1 MAGFLDNIGLGGLKS
16 RLSDLSRVG
25 MKYED
30 LLIKNSQSIGFIE
43 SQLMQARGNVLG
55 GGTQDSLAR
64 ATMAISDTTSALRT
78 KAIAF
83 FQLDYATKR
92 ERLRDLASNG
102 EIEFVIESITDDV
115 IVFDEDNRFAYP
127 NDLVGE
133 MLYKGKNKEQ
143 RLKYQEKVIDKYN
156 ENFERIY
163 NAWGFN
169 EGISAWQYFYQWL
182 IEGHLAFEILY
193 DDLQNPREIIGFK
206 EIDPSTLYPQIK
218 KDATGKIFLEWAQ
231 KVAGDSKVRTLTD
244 SQVIYLSYSNH
255 FRTKRISFVERMVRS
270 FNLMRVIEHSKVI
283 WHTMNA
289 PIRLTTKVPIGSK
302 SLNKAK
308 EDVREFAN
316 QLKEDIF
323 FDTNTGEIQVDGRP
337 NLLFYKNYILPINDQ
352 NQSIEIAPLEYA
364 GPNMSGS
371 ELLNYFKEKLKMDSK
386 IPYSRWDSANGAGQY
401 TMNAEGIRREEI
413 RYNKFVTRLRSAFK
427 ELLTKP
433 LYLQMCLDFKDLKD
447 DYRFKN
453 AVGISWH
460 DDNVFEEIKQ
470 QDLLNKRLATLNAL
484 KGVVDDEGKPYFST
498 EYLVKEYLRMS
509 DEDLQKN
516 KDYMNQ
522 APSAEGEGAEAAAGG
537 GAPAEPGA
545 APEGGAG
552 EAPEGGKETA
562 SELGTPGAL

>member
-1 MAGFLDNIGLGGLKS
+1 MAGFLDNIGLGGIKS
-16 RLSDLSRVG
+16 KLSDLSRVG

-43 SQLMQARGNVLG
+43 GQLMQARGNVLAG
-55 GGTQDSLAR
+55 GQQDSLAR

-156 ENFERIY
+156 ENFQKIY
-163 NAWGFN
+163 NAWGFS

-218 KDATGKIFLEWAQ
+218 KDAAGKIFLEWAQ
-231 KVAGDSKVRTLTD
+231 KVPGESKIRTLTD
-244 SQVIYLSYSNH
+244 SQVLYLSYSNH

-337 NLLFYKNYILPINDQ
+337 NLLFYKNYILPVNDQ

-413 RYNKFVTRLRSAFK
+413 RYNKFITRLRSAFK

-453 AVGISWH
+453 AVGINWH

-484 KGVVDDEGKPYFST
+484 KGVVNDEGKPYFST

-522 APSAEGEGAEAAAGG
+522 APTGEGDASGAAAS
-537 GAPAEPGA
+537 GAAPEAGS
-545 APEGGAG
+545 APEGGAAA
-552 EAPEGGKETA
+552 EPAAGKETA
-562 SELGTPGAL
+562 SELGAPGAL

>member
-16 RLSDLSRVG
+16 KLSDLSRVG

-43 SQLMQARGNVLG
+43 SQLMQARGNVLAG
-55 GGTQDSLAR
+55 GQQDSLAR

-92 ERLRDLASNG
+92 DRLRDLAANG

-115 IVFDEDNRFAYP
+115 IVFDEDNRFVYP

-143 RLKYQEKVIDKYN
+143 RLKYQEKVMDKYN
-156 ENFERIY
+156 ENFEKIY

-218 KDATGKIFLEWAQ
+218 KDAAGKIFLEWAQ
-231 KVAGDSKVRTLTD
+231 KVPGESKVRTLTD
-244 SQVIYLSYSNH
+244 SQVLYLSYSNH

-337 NLLFYKNYILPINDQ
+337 NLLFYKNYILPVNDQ
-352 NQSIEIAPLEYA
+352 NQAIEIAPLEYA

-386 IPYSRWDSANGAGQY
+386 IPYSRWDSANGSGQY

-453 AVGISWH
+453 AVGINWH

-516 KDYMNQ
+516 KDYMTQ
-522 APSAEGEGAEAAAGG
+522 SPTGEGEAGEAAVPGTAPEAGT
-537 GAPAEPGA
+537 

-552 EAPEGGKETA
+552 AEAAAGKETA
-562 SELGTPGAL
+562 SELGAPGAL

>member
-43 SQLMQARGNVLG
+43 SQLMQARGNALPG
-55 GGTQDSLAR
+55 AQTDSLAR

-156 ENFERIY
+156 ENFEKIY

-169 EGISAWQYFYQWL
+169 EGISAWQYFFQWL

-218 KDATGKIFLEWAQ
+218 KDAAGKIFLEWAQ
-231 KVAGDSKVRTLTD
+231 KVPGESKVRTLTD
-244 SQVIYLSYSNH
+244 SQVLYLSYSNH

-337 NLLFYKNYILPINDQ
+337 NLLFYKNYILPVNDQ

-371 ELLNYFKEKLKMDSK
+371 ELLNYFKEKLKMDSN
-386 IPYSRWDSANGAGQY
+386 PCRQ
-401 TMNAEGIRREEI
+401 
-413 RYNKFVTRLRSAFK
+413 L
-427 ELLTKP
+427 
-433 LYLQMCLDFKDLKD
+433 
-447 DYRFKN
+447 
-453 AVGISWH
+453 
-460 DDNVFEEIKQ
+460 
-470 QDLLNKRLATLNAL
+470 
-484 KGVVDDEGKPYFST
+484 
-498 EYLVKEYLRMS
+498 
-509 DEDLQKN
+509 
-516 KDYMNQ
+516 
-522 APSAEGEGAEAAAGG
+522 
-537 GAPAEPGA
+537 
-545 APEGGAG
+545 
-552 EAPEGGKETA
+552 
-562 SELGTPGAL
+562 

>member
-43 SQLMQARGNVLG
+43 SQLMQARGSALPG
-55 GGTQDSLAR
+55 GQTDSLAR

-156 ENFERIY
+156 ENFEKIY

-169 EGISAWQYFYQWL
+169 EGISAWQYFFQWL

-218 KDATGKIFLEWAQ
+218 KDAAGKIYLEWAQ
-231 KVAGDSKVRTLTD
+231 KVPGESKVRTLTD
-244 SQVIYLSYSNH
+244 SQVLYLSYSNH

-337 NLLFYKNYILPINDQ
+337 NLLFYKNYILPVNDQ

-386 IPYSRWDSANGAGQY
+386 IPYSRWDSANGSGQY

-453 AVGISWH
+453 AVGINWH

-470 QDLLNKRLATLNAL
+470 QDLLNKRLATINAL

-516 KDYMNQ
+516 RDYMNQ
-522 APSAEGEGAEAAAGG
+522 TPTGEGEAGEAAS
-537 GAPAEPGA
+537 PGA
-545 APEGGAG
+545 APEAG
-552 EAPEGGKETA
+552 TAPEGGASAEATAGKETA
-562 SELGTPGAL
+562 SELGAPGAL

>member
-43 SQLMQARGNVLG
+43 SQLMQARGSALPG
-55 GGTQDSLAR
+55 GQTDSLAR

-143 RLKYQEKVIDKYN
+143 RLKYQEKVIEKYN

-206 EIDPSTLYPQIK
+206 EVDPSTLYPQIK
-218 KDATGKIFLEWAQ
+218 KDAAGKIFLEWAQ
-231 KVAGDSKVRTLTD
+231 KVAGESKVRTLTD
-244 SQVIYLSYSNH
+244 SQVLYLSYSNH

-316 QLKEDIF
+316 QLKEDIY

-337 NLLFYKNYILPINDQ
+337 NLLFYKNYILPVNDQ
-352 NQSIEIAPLEYA
+352 NQAIEIAPLEYA

-453 AVGISWH
+453 AVGINWH

-522 APSAEGEGAEAAAGG
+522 TPTGEGEAGEAAAA
-537 GAPAEPGA
+537 GAAPEAGS

-552 EAPEGGKETA
+552 GEAAAGKETA
-562 SELGTPGAL
+562 SELGAPGAL

>member
-1 MAGFLDNIGLGGLKS
+1 MAGFLDNIGLGGIKS
-16 RLSDLSRVG
+16 KLSDLSRVG

-43 SQLMQARGNVLG
+43 GQLMQARGNVLAG
-55 GGTQDSLAR
+55 GQQDSLAR

-156 ENFERIY
+156 ENFQKIY
-163 NAWGFN
+163 NAWGFS

-193 DDLQNPREIIGFK
+193 DDLQNPKDIIGFK

-218 KDATGKIFLEWAQ
+218 KDAAGKIFLEWAQ
-231 KVAGDSKVRTLTD
+231 KVPGESKIRTLTD
-244 SQVIYLSYSNH
+244 SQVLYLSYSNH

-337 NLLFYKNYILPINDQ
+337 NLLFYKNYILPVNDQ

-413 RYNKFVTRLRSAFK
+413 RYNKFITRLRSAFK

-453 AVGISWH
+453 AVGINWH

-522 APSAEGEGAEAAAGG
+522 TPTGEGEAGEAAAPGT
-537 GAPAEPGA
+537 APEAGA
-545 APEGGAG
+545 APEGAASA
-552 EAPEGGKETA
+552 EPTAGKETA
-562 SELGTPGAL
+562 SELGAPGAL

>member
-43 SQLMQARGNVLG
+43 SQLMQARGSALPG
-55 GGTQDSLAR
+55 GQTDSLAR

-143 RLKYQEKVIDKYN
+143 RLKYQEKVIEKYN
-156 ENFERIY
+156 ENFEKIY

-218 KDATGKIFLEWAQ
+218 KDSLGKIFLEWAQ
-231 KVAGDSKVRTLTD
+231 KVPGESKVRTLTD
-244 SQVIYLSYSNH
+244 SQVLYLSYSNH

-337 NLLFYKNYILPINDQ
+337 NLLFYKNYILPVNDQ
-352 NQSIEIAPLEYA
+352 NQAIEIAPLEYA

-453 AVGISWH
+453 AVGINWH

-498 EYLVKEYLRMS
+498 EYLVKEYLKMS
-509 DEDLQKN
+509 DEDLLKN

-522 APSAEGEGAEAAAGG
+522 TPTGEGEAGEAAAAGAAPEAGSAPEGGAGAEAAAG
-537 GAPAEPGA
+537 
-545 APEGGAG
+545 
-552 EAPEGGKETA
+552 KETA
-562 SELGTPGAL
+562 SEVGAPGAL

>member
-43 SQLMQARGNVLG
+43 SQLMQARGSALPG
-55 GGTQDSLAR
+55 GQTDSLAR

-143 RLKYQEKVIDKYN
+143 RLKYQEKVIEKYN

-206 EIDPSTLYPQIK
+206 EVDPSTLYPQIK
-218 KDATGKIFLEWAQ
+218 KDAAGKIFLEWAQ
-231 KVAGDSKVRTLTD
+231 KVAGESKVRTLTD
-244 SQVIYLSYSNH
+244 SQVLYLSYSNH

-337 NLLFYKNYILPINDQ
+337 NLLFYKNYILPVNDQ
-352 NQSIEIAPLEYA
+352 NQAIEIAPLEYA

-413 RYNKFVTRLRSAFK
+413 RYNKFITRLRSAFK

-453 AVGISWH
+453 AVGINWH

-522 APSAEGEGAEAAAGG
+522 TPTGEGEEGAA
-537 GAPAEPGA
+537 AEPGA
-545 APEGGAG
+545 APEAGA
-552 EAPEGGKETA
+552 APEGGAAAEPAAGKETA
-562 SELGTPGAL
+562 TELGAPGAL

>member
-1 MAGFLDNIGLGGLKS
+1 MAGFLDNIGLGGIKS
-16 RLSDLSRVG
+16 KLSDLSRVG

-43 SQLMQARGNVLG
+43 GQLMQARGNVLAG
-55 GGTQDSLAR
+55 GQQDSLAR

-156 ENFERIY
+156 ENFQKIY
-163 NAWGFN
+163 NAWGFS

-193 DDLQNPREIIGFK
+193 DDLQNPKDIIGFK

-218 KDATGKIFLEWAQ
+218 KDAAGKIFLEWAQ
-231 KVAGDSKVRTLTD
+231 KVPGESKIRTLTD
-244 SQVIYLSYSNH
+244 SQVLYLSYSNH

-308 EDVREFAN
+308 EDV
-316 QLKEDIF
+316 Q
-323 FDTNTGEIQVDGRP
+323 
-337 NLLFYKNYILPINDQ
+337 
-352 NQSIEIAPLEYA
+352 
-364 GPNMSGS
+364 
-371 ELLNYFKEKLKMDSK
+371 EKD
-386 IPYSRWDSANGAGQY
+386 
-401 TMNAEGIRREEI
+401 
-413 RYNKFVTRLRSAFK
+413 
-427 ELLTKP
+427 
-433 LYLQMCLDFKDLKD
+433 
-447 DYRFKN
+447 
-453 AVGISWH
+453 
-460 DDNVFEEIKQ
+460 
-470 QDLLNKRLATLNAL
+470 
-484 KGVVDDEGKPYFST
+484 
-498 EYLVKEYLRMS
+498 
-509 DEDLQKN
+509 
-516 KDYMNQ
+516 
-522 APSAEGEGAEAAAGG
+522 
-537 GAPAEPGA
+537 
-545 APEGGAG
+545 
-552 EAPEGGKETA
+552 
-562 SELGTPGAL
+562 

>member
-1 MAGFLDNIGLGGLKS
+1 MAGFLDNIGLGGIKS
-16 RLSDLSRVG
+16 KLSDLSRVG

-43 SQLMQARGNVLG
+43 GQLMQARGNVLAG
-55 GGTQDSLAR
+55 GQQDSLAR

-156 ENFERIY
+156 ENFQKIY
-163 NAWGFN
+163 NAWGFS

-193 DDLQNPREIIGFK
+193 DDLQNPKDIIGFK

-218 KDATGKIFLEWAQ
+218 KDAAGKIFLEWAQ
-231 KVAGDSKVRTLTD
+231 KVPGESKIRTLTD
-244 SQVIYLSYSNH
+244 SQVLYLSYSNH

-337 NLLFYKNYILPINDQ
+337 NLLFYKNYILPVNDQ

-413 RYNKFVTRLRSAFK
+413 RYNKFITRLRSAFK

-453 AVGISWH
+453 AVGINWH

-522 APSAEGEGAEAAAGG
+522 TPTGEGEAGEAAA
-537 GAPAEPGA
+537 PGA
-545 APEGGAG
+545 APEAGSAPEGGAG
-552 EAPEGGKETA
+552 AEAAAGKETA

>member
-1 MAGFLDNIGLGGLKS
+1 MAGFLDNIGLGGIKS
-16 RLSDLSRVG
+16 KLSDLSRVG

-43 SQLMQARGNVLG
+43 GQLMQARGNVLAG
-55 GGTQDSLAR
+55 GQQDSLAR

-156 ENFERIY
+156 ENFQKIY
-163 NAWGFN
+163 NAWGFS

-193 DDLQNPREIIGFK
+193 DDLQNPKDIIGFK

-218 KDATGKIFLEWAQ
+218 KDAAGKIFLEWAQ
-231 KVAGDSKVRTLTD
+231 KVPGESKIRTLTD
-244 SQVIYLSYSNH
+244 SQVLYLSYSNH

-337 NLLFYKNYILPINDQ
+337 NLLFYKNYILPVNDQ

-413 RYNKFVTRLRSAFK
+413 RYNKFITRLRSAFK

-453 AVGISWH
+453 AVGINWH

-470 QDLLNKRLATLNAL
+470 QDLLNKRLATINAL

-522 APSAEGEGAEAAAGG
+522 TPTGEGEAGEAAA
-537 GAPAEPGA
+537 PGA
-545 APEGGAG
+545 APEAGSAPEGGAG
-552 EAPEGGKETA
+552 AEAAAGKETA

>member
-1 MAGFLDNIGLGGLKS
+1 MAGFLDNIGLGGIKS

-43 SQLMQARGNVLG
+43 SQLMQARGSALPG
-55 GGTQDSLAR
+55 GQTDSLAR

-143 RLKYQEKVIDKYN
+143 RLKYQEKVIEKYN
-156 ENFERIY
+156 ENFEKIY

-218 KDATGKIFLEWAQ
+218 KDSLGKIFLEWAQ
-231 KVAGDSKVRTLTD
+231 KVPGESKVRTLTD
-244 SQVIYLSYSNH
+244 SQVLYLSYSNH

-337 NLLFYKNYILPINDQ
+337 NLLFYKNYILPVNDQ
-352 NQSIEIAPLEYA
+352 NQAIEIAPLEYA

-453 AVGISWH
+453 AVGINWH

-509 DEDLQKN
+509 DEDLLKN

-522 APSAEGEGAEAAAGG
+522 TPTGEGEAGEAAATGAAPEAGSAPEGGAGAEAAAG
-537 GAPAEPGA
+537 
-545 APEGGAG
+545 
-552 EAPEGGKETA
+552 KETA
-562 SELGTPGAL
+562 SEVGAPGAL

>member
-55 GGTQDSLAR
+55 GTQDSLAR
-64 ATMAISDTTSALRT
+64 ATMAITDTTSALRT

-102 EIEFVIESITDDV
+102 EIEFVIESITDDA
-115 IVFDEDNRFAYP
+115 IVFDEDNRFVYP

-156 ENFERIY
+156 ENFEKVY

-169 EGISAWQYFYQWL
+169 EGISAWQYFFQWL

-218 KDATGKIFLEWAQ
+218 KDAVGKIVLEWAQ
-231 KVAGDSKVRTLTD
+231 KVAGDSRIRTLTD

-352 NQSIEIAPLEYA
+352 NQSIDIAPLEYA

-371 ELLNYFKEKLKMDSK
+371 ELLNYFKDKLKMDSK

-433 LYLQMCLDFKDLKD
+433 IYLQMCLDFKDLKD

-453 AVGISWH
+453 AIGVNWH

-498 EYLVKEYLRMS
+498 EYLVKEYLRIS

-516 KDYMNQ
+516 KDYINQ
-522 APSAEGEGAEAAAGG
+522 APSAEGEAVEAAAGGAAVEPGTAPEGGAGAEAAAG
-537 GAPAEPGA
+537 
-545 APEGGAG
+545 
-552 EAPEGGKETA
+552 KETA
-562 SELGTPGAL
+562 TELGAPGAL

>member
-1 MAGFLDNIGLGGLKS
+1 MAGFLDNIGLGGIKS

-43 SQLMQARGNVLG
+43 SQLMQARGSALPG
-55 GGTQDSLAR
+55 GQTDSLAR

-143 RLKYQEKVIDKYN
+143 RLKYQEKVIEKYN
-156 ENFERIY
+156 ENFEKIY

-206 EIDPSTLYPQIK
+206 EVDPSTLYPQIK
-218 KDATGKIFLEWAQ
+218 KDAAGKIFLEWAQ
-231 KVAGDSKVRTLTD
+231 KVAGESKVRTLTD
-244 SQVIYLSYSNH
+244 SQVLYLSYSNH

-337 NLLFYKNYILPINDQ
+337 NLLFYKNYILPVNDQ
-352 NQSIEIAPLEYA
+352 NQAIEIAPLEYA

-453 AVGISWH
+453 AVGINWH

-498 EYLVKEYLRMS
+498 EYLVKEYLKMS
-509 DEDLQKN
+509 DEDLLKN

-522 APSAEGEGAEAAAGG
+522 TPTGEGEAGEAAAAGAAPEAGSAPEGGAGAEAAAG
-537 GAPAEPGA
+537 
-545 APEGGAG
+545 
-552 EAPEGGKETA
+552 KETA
-562 SELGTPGAL
+562 SEVGAPGAL

>member
-43 SQLMQARGNVLG
+43 SQLMQARGNVLAG
-55 GGTQDSLAR
+55 GQQDSLAR

-143 RLKYQEKVIDKYN
+143 RLKYQEKVIEKYN

-218 KDATGKIFLEWAQ
+218 KDAAGKIFLEWAQ
-231 KVAGDSKVRTLTD
+231 KVAGESKVRTLTD
-244 SQVIYLSYSNH
+244 SQVLYLSYSNH

-337 NLLFYKNYILPINDQ
+337 NLLFYKNYILPVNDQ
-352 NQSIEIAPLEYA
+352 NQAIEIAPLEYA

-413 RYNKFVTRLRSAFK
+413 RYNKFITRLRSAFK

-453 AVGISWH
+453 AVGINWH

-522 APSAEGEGAEAAAGG
+522 TPTGEGEEGAA
-537 GAPAEPGA
+537 AEPGA
-545 APEGGAG
+545 APEAGA
-552 EAPEGGKETA
+552 APEGGAAAEPAAGKETA
-562 SELGTPGAL
+562 TELGAPGAL

>member
-16 RLSDLSRVG
+16 KLSDLSRVG
-25 MKYED
+25 MKYDD

-43 SQLMQARGNVLG
+43 SQLMNARGSAYG
-55 GGTQDSLAR
+55 QTDSLAR

-115 IVFDEDNRFAYP
+115 VVFDEDNRFAYP

-133 MLYKGKNKEQ
+133 ILYKGKNKEQ
-143 RLKYQEKVIDKYN
+143 RLKYQEKVVEKYH
-156 ENFERIY
+156 ENFEKIY
-163 NAWGFN
+163 HAWGFN
-169 EGISAWQYFYQWL
+169 SGISAWQYFYQWL

-218 KDATGKIFLEWAQ
+218 KDAAGKIMLEWAQ
-231 KVAGDSKVRTLTD
+231 KVPGDSKVRTLTD

-255 FRTKRISFVERMVRS
+255 FRTKRVSFVERMVRS

-302 SLNKAK
+302 SLSKAK

-323 FDTNTGEIQVDGRP
+323 FDTSTGELQVDGRP
-337 NLLFYKNYILPINDQ
+337 NLLFYKNYILPVNDQ
-352 NQSIEIAPLEYA
+352 NQAIEIAPLEYA
-364 GPNMSGS
+364 GPNLSSS
-371 ELLNYFKEKLKMDSK
+371 ELINYFKEKLKMDSK
-386 IPYSRWDSANGAGQY
+386 IPYSRWDSANGQGQY

-413 RYNKFVTRLRSAFK
+413 RYNKFITRLRTAFA
-427 ELLTKP
+427 ELLVKP

-453 AVGISWH
+453 AVGIQWH

-484 KGVVDDEGKPYFST
+484 KGVVDDAGQPYFST
-498 EYLVKEYLRMS
+498 EFLVKEYLKLS
-509 DEDLQKN
+509 DEELKKN
-516 KDYMNQ
+516 QDYKNDELEEGEGEAGGGGGAAPNQ
-522 APSAEGEGAEAAAGG
+522 PAGGGEGGAPSA
-537 GAPAEPGA
+537 PA
-545 APEGGAG
+545 APS
-552 EAPEGGKETA
+552 KETA
-562 SELGTPGAL
+562 SEVGAPGSL

>member
-1 MAGFLDNIGLGGLKS
+1 MAGFLDNIGLGGIKS
-16 RLSDLSRVG
+16 KLSDLSRVG

-43 SQLMQARGNVLG
+43 GQLMQARGSVLAG
-55 GGTQDSLAR
+55 GQQDSLAR

-156 ENFERIY
+156 ENFQKIY
-163 NAWGFN
+163 NAWGFS

-193 DDLQNPREIIGFK
+193 DDLQNPKDIIGFK

-218 KDATGKIFLEWAQ
+218 KDAAGKIFLEWAQ
-231 KVAGDSKVRTLTD
+231 KVPGESKIRTLTD
-244 SQVIYLSYSNH
+244 SQVLYLSYSNH

-337 NLLFYKNYILPINDQ
+337 NLLFYKNYILPVNDQ

-413 RYNKFVTRLRSAFK
+413 RYNKFITRLRSAFK

-453 AVGISWH
+453 AVGINWH

-522 APSAEGEGAEAAAGG
+522 TPTGEGEAGEAAA
-537 GAPAEPGA
+537 PGA
-545 APEGGAG
+545 APEAGSAPEGGAG
-552 EAPEGGKETA
+552 AEAAAGKETA

>member
-1 MAGFLDNIGLGGLKS
+1 MAGFLDNIGLGGIKS
-16 RLSDLSRVG
+16 KLSDLSRVG

-43 SQLMQARGNVLG
+43 GQLMQARGNVLAG
-55 GGTQDSLAR
+55 GQQDSLAR

-115 IVFDEDNRFAYP
+115 IVFDEDNRFAFP

-156 ENFERIY
+156 ENFQKIY
-163 NAWGFN
+163 NAWGFS

-218 KDATGKIFLEWAQ
+218 KDAAGKIFLEWAQ
-231 KVAGDSKVRTLTD
+231 KVPGESKIRTLTD
-244 SQVIYLSYSNH
+244 SQVLYLSYSNH

-337 NLLFYKNYILPINDQ
+337 NLLFYKNYILPVNDQ

-413 RYNKFVTRLRSAFK
+413 RYNKFITRLRSAFK

-453 AVGISWH
+453 AVGINWH

-522 APSAEGEGAEAAAGG
+522 TPTGEGEAGEAAAS
-537 GAPAEPGA
+537 GA
-545 APEGGAG
+545 APEAGSAPDGGAAA
-552 EAPEGGKETA
+552 EPAAGKETA
-562 SELGTPGAL
+562 SELGAPGAL

>member
-1 MAGFLDNIGLGGLKS
+1 
-16 RLSDLSRVG
+16 

-43 SQLMQARGNVLG
+43 SQLMQARGSALPG
-55 GGTQDSLAR
+55 GQTDSLAR

-143 RLKYQEKVIDKYN
+143 RLKYQEKVIEKYN
-156 ENFERIY
+156 ENFEKIY

-218 KDATGKIFLEWAQ
+218 KDSLGKIFLEWAQ
-231 KVAGDSKVRTLTD
+231 KVPGESKVRTLTD
-244 SQVIYLSYSNH
+244 SQVLYLSYSNH

-337 NLLFYKNYILPINDQ
+337 NLLFYKNYILPVNDQ
-352 NQSIEIAPLEYA
+352 NQAIEIAPLEYA

-453 AVGISWH
+453 AVGINWH

-498 EYLVKEYLRMS
+498 EYLVKEYLKMS
-509 DEDLQKN
+509 DEDLLKN

-522 APSAEGEGAEAAAGG
+522 TPTGEGEAGEAAAAGAAPEAGSAPEGGAGAEAAAG
-537 GAPAEPGA
+537 
-545 APEGGAG
+545 
-552 EAPEGGKETA
+552 KETA
-562 SELGTPGAL
+562 SEVGAPGAL

>member
-55 GGTQDSLAR
+55 GTQDSLAR
-64 ATMAISDTTSALRT
+64 ATMAITDTTSALRT

-102 EIEFVIESITDDV
+102 EIEFVIESITDDA
-115 IVFDEDNRFAYP
+115 IVFDEDNRFVYP

-133 MLYKGKNKEQ
+133 MRYKGKNKEQ

-156 ENFERIY
+156 ENFEKVY

-169 EGISAWQYFYQWL
+169 EGISAWQYFFQWL

-218 KDATGKIFLEWAQ
+218 KDAVGKIVLEWAQ
-231 KVAGDSKVRTLTD
+231 KVAGDSRIRTLTD

-352 NQSIEIAPLEYA
+352 NQSIDIAPLEYA

-371 ELLNYFKEKLKMDSK
+371 ELLNYFKDKLKMDSK

-433 LYLQMCLDFKDLKD
+433 IYLQMCLDFKDLKD

-453 AVGISWH
+453 AIGVNWH

-498 EYLVKEYLRMS
+498 EYLVKEYLRIS

-522 APSAEGEGAEAAAGG
+522 APSAEGEAVEAAAGGAAVEPGTAPEGGAGAEAAAG
-537 GAPAEPGA
+537 
-545 APEGGAG
+545 
-552 EAPEGGKETA
+552 KETA
-562 SELGTPGAL
+562 TELGAPGAL

>member
-43 SQLMQARGNVLG
+43 SQLMQARGSALPG
-55 GGTQDSLAR
+55 GQTDSLAR

-156 ENFERIY
+156 ENFEKIY

-169 EGISAWQYFYQWL
+169 EGISAWQYFFQWL

-218 KDATGKIFLEWAQ
+218 KDAAGKIFLEWAQ
-231 KVAGDSKVRTLTD
+231 KVAGESKVRTLTD
-244 SQVIYLSYSNH
+244 SQVLYLSYSNH

-337 NLLFYKNYILPINDQ
+337 NLLFYKNYILPVNDQ

-386 IPYSRWDSANGAGQY
+386 IPYSRWDSANGSGQY

-453 AVGISWH
+453 AVGINWH

-470 QDLLNKRLATLNAL
+470 QDLLNKRLATINAL

-516 KDYMNQ
+516 RDYMNQ
-522 APSAEGEGAEAAAGG
+522 TPTGEGEAGEAAA
-537 GAPAEPGA
+537 PGA
-545 APEGGAG
+545 APEAGTAPEGGAG
-552 EAPEGGKETA
+552 AEAAVGKETA
-562 SELGTPGAL
+562 SELGAPGAL

>member
-1 MAGFLDNIGLGGLKS
+1 MAGFLDNIGLGGIKS
-16 RLSDLSRVG
+16 KLSDLSRVG

-43 SQLMQARGNVLG
+43 GQLMQARGNVLAG
-55 GGTQDSLAR
+55 GQQDSLAR

-115 IVFDEDNRFAYP
+115 IVFDEDNRFAFP

-156 ENFERIY
+156 ENFQKIY
-163 NAWGFN
+163 NAWGFS

-193 DDLQNPREIIGFK
+193 DDLQNPKEIIGFK

-218 KDATGKIFLEWAQ
+218 KDAAGKIFLEWAQ
-231 KVAGDSKVRTLTD
+231 KVPGESKIRTLTD
-244 SQVIYLSYSNH
+244 SQVLYLSYSNH

-337 NLLFYKNYILPINDQ
+337 NLLFYKNYILPVNDQ

-453 AVGISWH
+453 AVGINWH

-522 APSAEGEGAEAAAGG
+522 TPTGEGEAGEAAAPGT
-537 GAPAEPGA
+537 APEAGS
-545 APEGGAG
+545 APEGGAAAEPAAG
-552 EAPEGGKETA
+552 AETA

>member
-55 GGTQDSLAR
+55 GTQDSLAR
-64 ATMAISDTTSALRT
+64 ATMAITDTTSALRT

-102 EIEFVIESITDDV
+102 EIEFVIESITDDA
-115 IVFDEDNRFAYP
+115 IVFDEDNRFVYP

-156 ENFERIY
+156 ENFEKVY

-169 EGISAWQYFYQWL
+169 EGISAWQYFFQWL

-218 KDATGKIFLEWAQ
+218 KDAVGKIVLEWAQ
-231 KVAGDSKVRTLTD
+231 KVAGDSRIRTLTD

-352 NQSIEIAPLEYA
+352 NQSIDIAPLEYA

-371 ELLNYFKEKLKMDSK
+371 ELLNYFKDKLKMDSK

-433 LYLQMCLDFKDLKD
+433 IYLQMCLDFKDLKD

-453 AVGISWH
+453 AIGVNWH

-498 EYLVKEYLRMS
+498 EYLVKEYLRIS

-522 APSAEGEGAEAAAGG
+522 APSAEGEAVEAAAGGAAVEPGTAPEGGAGAEAAAG
-537 GAPAEPGA
+537 
-545 APEGGAG
+545 
-552 EAPEGGKETA
+552 KETA
-562 SELGTPGAL
+562 TELGAPGAL

>member
-43 SQLMQARGNVLG
+43 SQLMQARGNVLAG
-55 GGTQDSLAR
+55 GQQDSLAR

-143 RLKYQEKVIDKYN
+143 RLKYQEKVIEKYN

-218 KDATGKIFLEWAQ
+218 KDAAGKIFLEWAQ
-231 KVAGDSKVRTLTD
+231 KVAGESKVRTLTD
-244 SQVIYLSYSNH
+244 SQVLYLSYSNH

-337 NLLFYKNYILPINDQ
+337 NLLFYKNYILPVNDQ
-352 NQSIEIAPLEYA
+352 NQAIEIAPLEYA

-413 RYNKFVTRLRSAFK
+413 RYNKFITRLRSAFK

-453 AVGISWH
+453 AVGINWH

-522 APSAEGEGAEAAAGG
+522 TPTGEGEEGAAAEPGS
-537 GAPAEPGA
+537 APEAGA
-545 APEGGAG
+545 APEGGAAA
-552 EAPEGGKETA
+552 EPAAGKETA
-562 SELGTPGAL
+562 TELGAPGAL

>member
-1 MAGFLDNIGLGGLKS
+1 MAGFLDNIGLGGIKS
-16 RLSDLSRVG
+16 KLSDLSRVG

-43 SQLMQARGNVLG
+43 GQLMQARGNVLAG
-55 GGTQDSLAR
+55 GQQDSLAR

-156 ENFERIY
+156 ENFQKIY
-163 NAWGFN
+163 NAWGFS

-218 KDATGKIFLEWAQ
+218 KDAAGKIFLEWAQ
-231 KVAGDSKVRTLTD
+231 KVPGESKIRTLTD
-244 SQVIYLSYSNH
+244 SQVLYLSYSNH

-337 NLLFYKNYILPINDQ
+337 NLLFYKNYILPVNDQ

-413 RYNKFVTRLRSAFK
+413 RYNKFITRLRSAFK

-453 AVGISWH
+453 AVGINWH

-522 APSAEGEGAEAAAGG
+522 TPTGEGEAGDAAAS
-537 GAPAEPGA
+537 GAAPEAGS
-545 APEGGAG
+545 APEGGAAA
-552 EAPEGGKETA
+552 EPAAGKETA
-562 SELGTPGAL
+562 SELGAPGAL

>member
-1 MAGFLDNIGLGGLKS
+1 MAGFLDNIGLGGIKS

-43 SQLMQARGNVLG
+43 SQLMQARGSALPG
-55 GGTQDSLAR
+55 GQTDSLAR

-143 RLKYQEKVIDKYN
+143 RLKYQEKVIEKYN
-156 ENFERIY
+156 ENFEKIY

-218 KDATGKIFLEWAQ
+218 KDSLGKIFLEWAQ
-231 KVAGDSKVRTLTD
+231 KVPGESKVRTLTD
-244 SQVIYLSYSNH
+244 SQVLYLSYSNH

-337 NLLFYKNYILPINDQ
+337 NLLFYKNYILPVNDQ
-352 NQSIEIAPLEYA
+352 NQAIEIAPLEYA

-453 AVGISWH
+453 AVGINWH

-498 EYLVKEYLRMS
+498 EYLVKEYLKMS
-509 DEDLQKN
+509 DEDLLKN

-522 APSAEGEGAEAAAGG
+522 TPTGEGEAGEAAAAGAAPEAGSAPEGGAGAEAAAG
-537 GAPAEPGA
+537 
-545 APEGGAG
+545 
-552 EAPEGGKETA
+552 KETA
-562 SELGTPGAL
+562 SEVGAPGAL

>member
-43 SQLMQARGNVLG
+43 SQLMQARGSALPG
-55 GGTQDSLAR
+55 GQTDSLAR

-156 ENFERIY
+156 ENFEKIY

-169 EGISAWQYFYQWL
+169 EGISAWQYFFQWL

-218 KDATGKIFLEWAQ
+218 KDAAGKIYLEWAQ
-231 KVAGDSKVRTLTD
+231 KVPGESKVRTLTD
-244 SQVIYLSYSNH
+244 SQVLYLSYSNH

-337 NLLFYKNYILPINDQ
+337 NLLFYKNYILPVNDQ

-386 IPYSRWDSANGAGQY
+386 IPYSRWDSANGSGQY

-453 AVGISWH
+453 AVGINWH

-470 QDLLNKRLATLNAL
+470 QDLLNKRLATINAL

-516 KDYMNQ
+516 RDYMNQ
-522 APSAEGEGAEAAAGG
+522 TPTGEGEAGEAAS
-537 GAPAEPGA
+537 PGA
-545 APEGGAG
+545 APEAGTAPEGGAG
-552 EAPEGGKETA
+552 AEATAGKETA
-562 SELGTPGAL
+562 SELGAPGAL

>member
-16 RLSDLSRVG
+16 RLTDLSRVG
-25 MKYED
+25 MKYDD

-43 SQLMQARGNVLG
+43 SQLMNSRGNSY
-55 GGTQDSLAR
+55 TQMDSLAK

-127 NDLVGE
+127 NDLLGE
-133 MLYKGKNKEQ
+133 ILYKGKNKEQ

-169 EGISAWQYFYQWL
+169 SGISAWQFFYQWL

-206 EIDPSTLYPQIK
+206 EIDPSTLYPQVK
-218 KDATGKIFLEWAQ
+218 KDAAGKILLEWAQ
-231 KVAGDSKVRTLTD
+231 KVPGDSKVRTLTD
-244 SQVIYLSYSNH
+244 SQVIYISYSNH

-323 FDTNTGEIQVDGRP
+323 FDTATGELQVDGRP
-337 NLLFYKNYILPINDQ
+337 NLLFYKNYILPVNDQ
-352 NQSIEIAPLEYA
+352 NQAVEIAPLEYA
-364 GPNMSGS
+364 GPNLSSS
-371 ELLNYFKEKLKMDSK
+371 ELINYFKEKLKMDSK
-386 IPYSRWDSANGAGQY
+386 IPYSRWDSANGAGAY

-413 RYNKFVTRLRSAFK
+413 RYNKFITRLRTAFA
-427 ELLTKP
+427 EMLVKP

-453 AVGISWH
+453 AVGIQWH

-484 KGVVDDEGKPYFST
+484 KAVVDDAGQPYFST
-498 EYLVKEYLRMS
+498 DYLIKEYLKLS
-509 DEDLQKN
+509 DDDLKKN
-516 KDYMNQ
+516 QDYKKDSLTEEE
-522 APSAEGEGAEAAAGG
+522 AAAAGG
-537 GAPAEPGA
+537 GGAP
-545 APEGGAG
+545 GGAQPGGQAGG
-552 EAPEGGKETA
+552 EAAAKGEGGKETA
-562 SELGTPGAL
+562 SELGKPGTL

>member
-1 MAGFLDNIGLGGLKS
+1 MAGFLDNIGLGGIKS
-16 RLSDLSRVG
+16 KLSDLSRVG

-43 SQLMQARGNVLG
+43 GQLMQARGNVLAG
-55 GGTQDSLAR
+55 GQQDSLAR

-156 ENFERIY
+156 ENFQKIY
-163 NAWGFN
+163 NAWGFS

-193 DDLQNPREIIGFK
+193 DDLQNPKDIIGFK

-218 KDATGKIFLEWAQ
+218 KDAAGKIFLEWAQ
-231 KVAGDSKVRTLTD
+231 KVPGESKIRTLTD
-244 SQVIYLSYSNH
+244 SQVLYLSYSNH

-337 NLLFYKNYILPINDQ
+337 NLLFYKNYILPVNDQ

-413 RYNKFVTRLRSAFK
+413 RYNKFITRLRSAFK

-453 AVGISWH
+453 AVGINWH

-470 QDLLNKRLATLNAL
+470 QDLLNKRLATINAL

-522 APSAEGEGAEAAAGG
+522 TPTGEGEAGEAAAPGT
-537 GAPAEPGA
+537 APEAGS

-552 EAPEGGKETA
+552 AEAAAGKETA

>member
-1 MAGFLDNIGLGGLKS
+1 MAGFLDNIGLGGIKS

-43 SQLMQARGNVLG
+43 SQLMQARGSALPG
-55 GGTQDSLAR
+55 GQTDSLAR

-143 RLKYQEKVIDKYN
+143 RLKYQEKVIEKYN
-156 ENFERIY
+156 ENFEKIY

-218 KDATGKIFLEWAQ
+218 KDSLGKIFLEWAQ
-231 KVAGDSKVRTLTD
+231 KVPGESKVRTLTD
-244 SQVIYLSYSNH
+244 SQVLYLSYSNH

-337 NLLFYKNYILPINDQ
+337 NLLFYKNYILPVNDQ
-352 NQSIEIAPLEYA
+352 NQAIEIAPLEYA

-453 AVGISWH
+453 AVGINWH

-509 DEDLQKN
+509 DEDLLKN

-522 APSAEGEGAEAAAGG
+522 TPTGEGEAGEAAAAGAAPEAGSAPEGGAGAEAAAG
-537 GAPAEPGA
+537 
-545 APEGGAG
+545 
-552 EAPEGGKETA
+552 KETA
-562 SELGTPGAL
+562 SEVGAPGAL